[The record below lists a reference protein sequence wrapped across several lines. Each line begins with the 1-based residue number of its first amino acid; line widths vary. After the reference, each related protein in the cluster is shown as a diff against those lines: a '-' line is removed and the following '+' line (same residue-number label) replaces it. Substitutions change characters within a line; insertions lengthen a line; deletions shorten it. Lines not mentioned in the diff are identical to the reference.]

1 MVLVLFSVF
10 YCHLDSYAI
19 LQNQVS
25 SCHHA
30 FLEAS
35 EIQRFILEHSKIID
49 IASFYYSTLNYTSIL
64 FMTLELSSNA
74 MGVFVMRWSP
84 VISYWLF

>member
-1 MVLVLFSVF
+1 MVLVSISN
-10 YCHLDSYAI
+10 CHLDNYAI

-25 SCHHA
+25 CCYHA

-49 IASFYYSTLNYTSIL
+49 IALFYYSTLNSQAYFL
-64 FMTLELSSNA
+64 
-74 MGVFVMRWSP
+74 
-84 VISYWLF
+84 

>member
-10 YCHLDSYAI
+10 SVSNCHLDNYAI

-25 SCHHA
+25 CCYHA

-35 EIQRFILEHSKIID
+35 EIQCFILEHSKIID
-49 IASFYYSTLNYTSIL
+49 NAPFYYSTINRQAYFL
-64 FMTLELSSNA
+64 
-74 MGVFVMRWSP
+74 
-84 VISYWLF
+84 